1 MTSSGSTPEPSA
13 AELLQDWILDGSLPP
28 GQRLPVRDIA
38 RGLGISTMPVRGALV
53 RLEEAGLISQQKH
66 KGAVVS
72 RLSVSDLKDF
82 YGLRQLLEPASIELG
97 VQRVSTARHQR
108 LAATLGQLEE
118 ALAQGDSVTVLD
130 LDEDLLST
138 IHAAAENRQVV
149 RVIRS
154 TWARIRPYKLLFT
167 TNAQADAGAVMV
179 DENTRL
185 VRAVQDMDAA
195 AARSI
200 MESSLHNA
208 ELQLVDFLR
217 SQNHTTSDTAETP
230 LAKGEPLASS
240 LADLLG
246 ARESAQS
253 ASGFVV

>member
-1 MTSSGSTPEPSA
+1 MTSNGSTTDPSA
-13 AELLQDWILDGSLPP
+13 YELLQDWILDGLLPP
-28 GQRLPVRDIA
+28 GQRLPVRDVA
-38 RGLGISTMPVRGALV
+38 RGLGISTMPVREALV
-53 RLEEAGLISQQKH
+53 RLEEAGMVSQQKH

-72 RLSVSDLKDF
+72 LLSVNDLKDF

-97 VQRVSTARHQR
+97 AQRMSTVRHQR
-108 LAATLGQLEE
+108 LVATLQRLEE
-118 ALAQGDSVTVLD
+118 AVAQDDSATALD
-130 LDEDLLST
+130 LDEDLLSI

-167 TNAQADAGAVMV
+167 TTAQADAGLVML
-179 DENTRL
+179 DENTLL
-185 VRAVQDMDAA
+185 VKAIEQKDVT

-217 SQNHTTSDTAETP
+217 SQDTTTPHSAETP
-230 LAKGEPLASS
+230 LSKGES
-240 LADLLG
+240 LATYLADV
-246 ARESAQS
+246 RRTQQAQVS
-253 ASGFVV
+253 PTPGL

>member
-230 LAKGEPLASS
+230 LAKGEPLASY

>member
-1 MTSSGSTPEPSA
+1 MTSNGSTSDPSA
-13 AELLQDWILDGSLPP
+13 SELLQDWILDGLLPP
-28 GQRLPVRDIA
+28 GQRLPVRDVA
-38 RGLGISTMPVRGALV
+38 RGLGISTMPVREALV
-53 RLEEAGLISQQKH
+53 RLEEAGMVSQQKH

-72 RLSVSDLKDF
+72 RLSVNDLKDF

-97 VQRVSTARHQR
+97 TQRISTARHRR
-108 LAATLGQLEE
+108 LVSTLQQLEE
-118 ALAQGDSVTVLD
+118 AVAQQDSATVLD
-130 LDEDLLST
+130 LDEDLLSI

-167 TNAQADAGAVMV
+167 TTAQADAGAVMLN
-179 DENTRL
+179 ENTQL
-185 VRAVQDMDAA
+185 VKAVGEMDAA

-217 SQNHTTSDTAETP
+217 SQDTTTPHTAETP
-230 LAKGEPLASS
+230 LAKGESLASY
-240 LADLLG
+240 LAEL
-246 ARESAQS
+246 RRAQLAQ
-253 ASGFVV
+253 ASPTLVV